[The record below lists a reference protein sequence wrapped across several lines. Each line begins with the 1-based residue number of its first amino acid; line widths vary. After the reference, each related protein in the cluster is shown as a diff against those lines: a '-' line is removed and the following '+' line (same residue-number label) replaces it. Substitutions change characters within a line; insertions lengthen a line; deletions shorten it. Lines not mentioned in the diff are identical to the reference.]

1 LEALEERIDVAAS
14 WKNNLVNSRT
24 RSGESGQA
32 LMEFAIIASM
42 MIILVLGVIDFGRA
56 IYDKEVLSDL
66 SRTGSN
72 LASRGSCGGTVSLC
86 LSTAGNAVMTEPSD
100 LNMASNGMVI
110 ITAVQANSTGT
121 ANTIIGQYTQGS
133 VSGASSKVVVGGVP
147 VLPATTPAIPPPNQT
162 IYVTEVFYP
171 FTPITPIGKFM
182 TIVFPPTLYDVAY
195 F

>member
-1 LEALEERIDVAAS
+1 LEALEEQIDVAAS

-32 LMEFAIIASM
+32 LMEFAIIASV
-42 MIILVLGVIDFGRA
+42 MIILALGVIDFGRA

-72 LASRGSCGGTVSLC
+72 LASRGSSFTSVTQVLQ
-86 LSTAGNAVMTEPSD
+86 TAANAVITEPSD
-100 LNMASNGMVI
+100 LNMVANGLVI
-110 ITAVQANSTGT
+110 VTSVTNYKGVTTIT
-121 ANTIIGQYTQGS
+121 GQYSQGNGS
-133 VSGASSKVVVGGVP
+133 LGSSKIGSAVGGPANLPVTVP
-147 VLPATTPAIPPPNQT
+147 PIPPANQT

-171 FTPITPIGKFM
+171 FAPITPIGKFM
-182 TIVFPPTLYDVAY
+182 TIVFPATLYDVAY

>member
-1 LEALEERIDVAAS
+1 MTAS

-24 RSGESGQA
+24 RNGESGQA
-32 LMEFAIIASM
+32 LLEFAIIASV
-42 MIILVLGVIDFGRA
+42 MIILLLGVFDLGRA

-86 LSTAGNAVMTEPSD
+86 LSTAANAVMTEPSD
-100 LNMASNGMVI
+100 LNMSANGAVI

-121 ANTIIGQYTQGS
+121 ANTIIGQVFCPSKTSPTCPG
-133 VSGASSKVVVGGVP
+133 GITASSKIGSLGG
-147 VLPATTPAIPPPNQT
+147 PATLPVTTTPLPPANQT

-171 FTPITPIGKFM
+171 FTPFTPIGKFM
-182 TIVFPPTLYDVAY
+182 TILFPSTLYDAAY